1 MDEPSIEMFDVASTS
16 TKPQPKPKKRTKQ
29 KSNGLSRDL
38 LNLISEIRSEYY
50 QFVEEYP
57 EYEFPLPNIKDE
69 NDILALHE
77 KLEHQKKIQTFE
89 YAVRDLPLNYWY
101 GVTSIAGSG
110 KKYAS
115 EVKQDQELFDK
126 WTRFEAILQA
136 SFEDLNPMLVE
147 TLKLYP
153 FLQRQKPHVLIRLGF
168 HIKLLWDAASPQEP
182 SERVEIPEDF

>member
-1 MDEPSIEMFDVASTS
+1 MLIIVENGQFNFALFDDVGAVAWFAF
-16 TKPQPKPKKRTKQ
+16 
-29 KSNGLSRDL
+29 L
-38 LNLISEIRSEYY
+38 
-50 QFVEEYP
+50 
-57 EYEFPLPNIKDE
+57 KDKATGFYSFCGFA
-69 NDILALHE
+69 IHV
-77 KLEHQKKIQTFE
+77 IQC
-89 YAVRDLPLNYWY
+89 Y
-101 GVTSIAGSG
+101 VTSVE
-110 KKYAS
+110 K
-115 EVKQDQELFDK
+115 ELFDK